1 MIEHSPPIF
10 CHEVESFRLHLWHK
24 NCILYQR
31 AVEDL
36 YNSSLNFP
44 FFYFSYLFG
53 FSSKLSSEL
62 FISLTVQSLSTIIL
76 IIFWDFLMFCQ
87 VFLLPLV
94 KRSAIFTP
102 QFQIIVP
109 PLIIF
114 LIFCRKPPPPFRIW
128 TPLPPPAYQLS
139 RFCFADI
146 SEIVKTDCF
155 IYETVQT
162 VLISCQF

>member
-44 FFYFSYLFG
+44 FFYFLHLFG

-102 QFQIIVP
+102 QFQIIVA

-114 LIFCRKPPPPFRIW
+114 LIFCRKPPPPFVFGPPC
-128 TPLPPPAYQLS
+128 PLPLINFPDFVLQIFQRLLKP
-139 RFCFADI
+139 
-146 SEIVKTDCF
+146 IVLFVK
-155 IYETVQT
+155 
-162 VLISCQF
+162 L

>member
-114 LIFCRKPPPPFRIW
+114 LIFSRKPPP
-128 TPLPPPAYQLS
+128 LLSYLDPPAPS
-139 RFCFADI
+139 RSLIFQILFCRYFR
-146 SEIVKTDCF
+146 DC
-155 IYETVQT
+155 
-162 VLISCQF
+162 